1 MAILTPKTFTSG
13 EVLTAADVN
22 AYLRGGYMGSVY
34 FTSSGTFTKATYPWL
49 RAVRVR
55 LVGAGGGSGSTTATL
70 NATGDSSTAGG
81 GGGGAYAESFI
92 TDIASLASSVTV
104 TVGTGVSQSA
114 GGSSS
119 FGSGEAY
126 EVSAEGGSAGE
137 VGVSLT
143 TPFTR
148 RGGDRGVTGTGDLV
162 IPGQS
167 GGNGV
172 ILVAASQGYGGLGG
186 ASHLSGT
193 PIQKVNGNLNG
204 DDGENY
210 GGGATSP
217 LSITQSGARTSGT
230 TGGDGIVIVELY
242 A

>member
-1 MAILTPKTFTSG
+1 MSTLRVNTSATSG
-13 EVLTAADVN
+13 GVDTYRYVDT
-22 AYLRGGYMGSVY
+22 VY

-49 RAVRVR
+49 RAIRVR

-148 RGGDRGVTGTGDLV
+148 KGGDRGVTGTGDLV

-217 LSITQSGARTSGT
+217 LAINQSGVRTAGT
-230 TGGDGIVIVELY
+230 TGGNGIVIVELY